1 MLGGWLGGDQEHTF
15 YSSPALN
22 LNIKIS
28 IDNNSNYHPYE
39 PKNLDNNEYVFKGD
53 ITISFNDIFNTL
65 KQYNLQD
72 KYYLTINE
80 SEPIT
85 NKNYRRTGYKLPSGV
100 YANNNKYY
108 IELWTNYKNNPK
120 RLNTVWIWIKKS
132 ITTPDD
138 IFFSGCINNPNKSYN
153 VYFKNDQYEKE
164 IQLYIS
170 LSR

>member
-1 MLGGWLGGDQEHTF
+1 MGGKRGIVLMLMEKMVKSIFDEGYGQVITIFQDENTKELFMLGGLDLGGNQEHTF

-28 IDNNSNYHPYE
+28 IDNNSIYHPYE
-39 PKNLDNNEYVFKGD
+39 PKNLDNNEYVFKDD

-108 IELWTNYKNNPK
+108 IEL
-120 RLNTVWIWIKKS
+120 
-132 ITTPDD
+132 
-138 IFFSGCINNPNKSYN
+138 
-153 VYFKNDQYEKE
+153 
-164 IQLYIS
+164 
-170 LSR
+170 